1 MRRLWPEPGDVD
13 DVAALVAAEERPPAG
28 DRPWLL
34 VNMVASLD
42 GGVTVE
48 GRSGG
53 LAGAADKALFGALR
67 QVADVVLAGAG
78 TVRAEG
84 YGPPKATDEVR
95 ALRRARGQGEVPRLA
110 VVSRRLDLD
119 PAARLFSDP
128 DNRPY
133 VITHTAA
140 PPIAWPSWPR
150 SPRSLAFGD
159 DEVDL
164 VAALAHLRA
173 EGAAVVTCEG
183 GPDAQRRPSS
193 PRPDRRVGPHP
204 LAAPR
209 RRRRRPR
216 QPGMARRPA
225 ALRARPPPRGRRRA
239 PRPLGAAARSPG
251 VDWRWTRARRR
262 RSVALGLGALGE
274 GLDLALE
281 VAEVVEA
288 QVDAGEADRGHGIGL
303 AQPLEHAQAH
313 RLGATPRRPRGG
325 WRPRRR

>member
-1 MRRLWPEPGDVD
+1 MRRLWPETGDVA
-13 DVAALVAAEERPPAG
+13 DVAALVASEERPPAG

-53 LAGAADKALFGALR
+53 LAGAADKELFGALR

-78 TVRAEG
+78 TARAED

-95 ALRRARGQGEVPRLA
+95 ALRRARGQREVPRLA

-128 DNRPY
+128 GNRPY

-140 PPIAWPSWPR
+140 PADRRAQLEDVADI
-150 SPRSLAFGD
+150 LAIGE

-173 EGAAVVTCEG
+173 EGAEVVTCEG
-183 GPDAQRRPSS
+183 GPTLNGTLIALDLIDEWALTLSPVLIAGDARRSS
-193 PRPDRRVGPHP
+193 RGMVAD
-204 LAAPR
+204 PR
-209 RRRRRPR
+209 RFELARLLEGDGELLGRWVRRR
-216 QPGMARRPA
+216 
-225 ALRARPPPRGRRRA
+225 
-239 PRPLGAAARSPG
+239 
-251 VDWRWTRARRR
+251 
-262 RSVALGLGALGE
+262 
-274 GLDLALE
+274 
-281 VAEVVEA
+281 
-288 QVDAGEADRGHGIGL
+288 
-303 AQPLEHAQAH
+303 
-313 RLGATPRRPRGG
+313 
-325 WRPRRR
+325 